1 MIADAAHELGLE
13 GLTLRLV
20 ADHLNVSISALYHYV
35 GGSEDLMRA
44 AAERSAQAI
53 PLPTHHGQTW
63 AQWLLDWGHYNHAV
77 FTTQPGLLGQ
87 YLEGAIGLESVLTN
101 LDIILGVL
109 VDEGFTIG
117 QANDAYRLVSA
128 TAVGFAI
135 AEKRERDMAADA
147 GGTDAI
153 RHVLK
158 STPTTQLRNIRRLF
172 KERRTQPGSSFEQS
186 LEPVLRGIAIA
197 NNLPWQ
203 PVVHHG
209 PAKA

>member
-13 GLTLRLV
+13 GLTLRAV

-35 GGSEDLMRA
+35 DGSEDLMRA
-44 AAERSAQAI
+44 AAERSARAV
-53 PLPTHHGQTW
+53 PLPTFHGQTW

-87 YLEGAIGLESVLTN
+87 YLEGAIGLDSVLPN

-109 VDEGFTIG
+109 VDEGFTIS

-128 TAVGFAI
+128 SALGLVI
-135 AEKRERDMAADA
+135 AEKREQDMATDA
-147 GGTDAI
+147 AGADAI
-153 RHVLK
+153 RQLLK
-158 STPTTQLRNIRRLF
+158 ATPTSQLRNIRRLF
-172 KERRTQPGSSFEQS
+172 KERRSERGSSFEQV
-186 LEPVLRGIAIA
+186 LELVLRGIAVTYD
-197 NNLPWQ
+197 LPWQ

-209 PAKA
+209 RAGA